1 MYVLIESTILAT
13 MDKTSREWM
22 TGFIVSV
29 LAYSG
34 LFYINDW
41 LTTHLTYGLGVN
53 WIYLPA
59 GLRLFLTLIFGLSGA
74 VGIAIASFVI
84 CFFGQFPLD
93 LTTYIGIG
101 LISGFAPYIA
111 RLFVMSNI
119 SISSDLSN
127 LSLQKLVICIL
138 IYAALSSGLHQWWFA
153 VRGLDE
159 AGTLNHF
166 LVMLIGDVLGAVI
179 LIGLVKYGLNLMRPS
194 KSN

>member
-29 LAYSG
+29 LAYSS

-74 VGIAIASFVI
+74 IGIAIASFVI
-84 CFFGQFPLD
+84 CFFAQFPLE

-101 LISGFAPYIA
+101 LISGFAPYLA

>member
-74 VGIAIASFVI
+74 IGIAIASFVI
-84 CFFGQFPLD
+84 CFFAQFPLE

-101 LISGFAPYIA
+101 LISGFAPYLA

>member
-1 MYVLIESTILAT
+1 

-22 TGFIVSV
+22 VGFIVSV
-29 LAYSG
+29 LAYSS
-34 LFYINDW
+34 LFYINAW
-41 LTTHLTYGLGVN
+41 LTTHLSYGLGVN

-74 VGIAIASFVI
+74 LGIAIASFVI
-84 CFFGQFPLD
+84 CFSGQFPPELI
-93 LTTYIGIG
+93 TCIGIG
-101 LISGFAPYIA
+101 LISGFAPYLA

-127 LSLQKLVICIL
+127 LSLQKLAICIL

-153 VRGLDE
+153 VRELDE

-166 LVMLIGDVLGAVI
+166 LVMLTGDVLGTVAM
-179 LIGLVKYGLNLMRPS
+179 IGLVKYGLDLMRSS
-194 KSN
+194 KSD

>member
-1 MYVLIESTILAT
+1 MFGL
-13 MDKTSREWM
+13 
-22 TGFIVSV
+22 IVSA
-29 LAYSG
+29 LAYSS

-41 LTTHLTYGLGVN
+41 LTTHLSYGLGVN

-84 CFFGQFPLD
+84 CFFGQFPPELV
-93 LTTYIGIG
+93 TCIGIG
-101 LISGFAPYIA
+101 LISGFAPYLA

-127 LSLQKLVICIL
+127 LSLQKLAICIL

-153 VRGLDE
+153 VRDLDE
-159 AGTLNHF
+159 AGTPNHF
-166 LVMLIGDVLGAVI
+166 LVMLTGDVLGTVAM
-179 LIGLVKYGLNLMRPS
+179 IGLVKYGLDLMRPS

>member
-1 MYVLIESTILAT
+1 MNKLSQ
-13 MDKTSREWM
+13 EWM
-22 TGFIVSV
+22 VGFIVSS
-29 LAYSG
+29 LAYSS

-41 LTTHLTYGLGVN
+41 LTTHLSYGLGVN

-84 CFFGQFPLD
+84 CFFGQFPLE

-101 LISGFAPYIA
+101 LISGFAPYLA

-119 SISSDLSN
+119 SISSDLTN

-138 IYAALSSGLHQWWFA
+138 IYAVLSSGLHQWWFA

-166 LVMLIGDVLGAVI
+166 LVMLIGDVLGAAI
-179 LIGLVKYGLNLMRPS
+179 LIGLVKYGLDLMRLS

>member
-1 MYVLIESTILAT
+1 MFGL
-13 MDKTSREWM
+13 
-22 TGFIVSV
+22 IVSA
-29 LAYSG
+29 LAYSS

-41 LTTHLTYGLGVN
+41 LTTHLSYGLGVN

-84 CFFGQFPLD
+84 CFFGQFPFE

-101 LISGFAPYIA
+101 LISGFAPYLA
-111 RLFVMSNI
+111 RLFVVSNI

-127 LSLQKLVICIL
+127 LSLQKLAICIV

-153 VRGLDE
+153 VRGIDE

-166 LVMLIGDVLGAVI
+166 LVMVIGDVLGAVI
-179 LIGLVKYGLNLMRPS
+179 LIGLVKFGLDLMKPS

>member
-1 MYVLIESTILAT
+1 
-13 MDKTSREWM
+13 MDKEGREWIV
-22 TGFIVSV
+22 GFIVSV
-29 LAYSG
+29 LAYSS

-41 LTTHLTYGLGVN
+41 LTTHLTYGLGTN

-84 CFFGQFPLD
+84 CFFGPFPLD

-101 LISGFAPYIA
+101 LISGFAPYLA

-127 LSLQKLVICIL
+127 LSLQKLAICIL
-138 IYAALSSGLHQWWFA
+138 IYATLSSGLHQWWFS

-159 AGTLNHF
+159 AGTLTHF
-166 LVMLIGDVLGAVI
+166 LVMFIGDVLGAVI
-179 LIGLVKYGLNLMRPS
+179 LIGLVKYALDLMRPS

>member
-1 MYVLIESTILAT
+1 

-22 TGFIVSV
+22 VGFTVSV
-29 LAYSG
+29 LAYSS
-34 LFYINDW
+34 LFYINAW
-41 LTTHLTYGLGVN
+41 LTTHLSYGLGVN

-74 VGIAIASFVI
+74 LGIAIASFVI
-84 CFFGQFPLD
+84 CFSGQFPPELI
-93 LTTYIGIG
+93 TCIGIG
-101 LISGFAPYIA
+101 LISGFAPYLA

-127 LSLQKLVICIL
+127 LSLQKLAICIL

-153 VRGLDE
+153 VRELDE

-166 LVMLIGDVLGAVI
+166 LVMLTGDVLGTVAM
-179 LIGLVKYGLNLMRPS
+179 IGLVKYGLDLMRPS

>member
-1 MYVLIESTILAT
+1 
-13 MDKTSREWM
+13 MDKEGREWIV
-22 TGFIVSV
+22 GFIVSA
-29 LAYSG
+29 LAYSS

-41 LTTHLTYGLGVN
+41 LTTHLIYGPGVN

-84 CFFGQFPLD
+84 CFFGPFPLE

-127 LSLQKLVICIL
+127 LSLQKLAICIL
-138 IYAALSSGLHQWWFA
+138 IYATLSSGLHQWWFA

-179 LIGLVKYGLNLMRPS
+179 LIGLVKYVLDLMRPS

>member
-1 MYVLIESTILAT
+1 MIGL
-13 MDKTSREWM
+13 
-22 TGFIVSV
+22 IVSA
-29 LAYSG
+29 LAYSS

-41 LTTHLTYGLGVN
+41 LTTHLSYGLGVN

-84 CFFGQFPLD
+84 CFFGQFPFE

-101 LISGFAPYIA
+101 LISGFAPYLA
-111 RLFVMSNI
+111 KLFVVSNI

-127 LSLQKLVICIL
+127 LSLQKLAICIV

-153 VRGLDE
+153 VRGIDE

-166 LVMLIGDVLGAVI
+166 LVMVIGDVLGAVI
-179 LIGLVKYGLNLMRPS
+179 LIGLVKFGLDLMKPS

>member
-1 MYVLIESTILAT
+1 MKKIAFEWFLGFLISA
-13 MDKTSREWM
+13 
-22 TGFIVSV
+22 
-29 LAYSG
+29 LAYTV

-41 LTTHLTYGLGVN
+41 LTTHLTYGLGAN

-84 CFFGQFPLD
+84 CFFGPFPLE

-101 LISGFAPYIA
+101 LISGFAPYLA

-127 LSLQKLVICIL
+127 LSLQKLAICIL
-138 IYAALSSGLHQWWFA
+138 IYATLSSGLHQWWFA

-179 LIGLVKYGLNLMRPS
+179 LIGLVKYVLDLMRPS

>member
-1 MYVLIESTILAT
+1 
-13 MDKTSREWM
+13 MDKILREWM
-22 TGFIVSV
+22 VGFIVSV
-29 LAYSG
+29 FAYSS
-34 LFYINDW
+34 LFCINAW
-41 LTTHLTYGLGVN
+41 LTTHLSYSLGVN

-84 CFFGQFPLD
+84 CFFGPFPFE

-101 LISGFAPYIA
+101 LISGFAPYLA
-111 RLFVMSNI
+111 KLFVASNI

-127 LSLQKLVICIL
+127 LSVQKLAICVV

-153 VRGLDE
+153 VRGIDE

-166 LVMLIGDVLGAVI
+166 LVMVIGDVLGAVI
-179 LIGLVKYGLNLMRPS
+179 LIGLVKYGLDLMKPS

>member
-1 MYVLIESTILAT
+1 
-13 MDKTSREWM
+13 MDKTSREWVV
-22 TGFIVSV
+22 GFIVSM
-29 LAYSG
+29 LTYSS
-34 LFYINDW
+34 LFYINAW
-41 LTTHLTYGLGVN
+41 LTTHLSYGLGVN

-84 CFFGQFPLD
+84 CFFGQFPLE

-101 LISGFAPYIA
+101 LISGFAPYLA

-127 LSLQKLVICIL
+127 LSLQKLAICIL
-138 IYAALSSGLHQWWFA
+138 IYAVLSSGLHQWWFA

-179 LIGLVKYGLNLMRPS
+179 LIGLVKYGLDLMRLS

>member
-1 MYVLIESTILAT
+1 
-13 MDKTSREWM
+13 MDKEGREWIV
-22 TGFIVSV
+22 GFIVSV
-29 LAYSG
+29 LAYSS

-41 LTTHLTYGLGVN
+41 LTTHLTYGLGAN

-84 CFFGQFPLD
+84 CFFGPFPLD

-101 LISGFAPYIA
+101 LISGFAPYLA

-127 LSLQKLVICIL
+127 LSLQKLAICIL
-138 IYAALSSGLHQWWFA
+138 IYATLSSGLHQWWFS

-179 LIGLVKYGLNLMRPS
+179 LIGLVKYALDLMMPS

>member
-1 MYVLIESTILAT
+1 MV
-13 MDKTSREWM
+13 
-22 TGFIVSV
+22 GFIVSA
-29 LAYSG
+29 LAYSS

-41 LTTHLTYGLGVN
+41 LTTHLSYGLGVN

-74 VGIAIASFVI
+74 VGIAIASFAI
-84 CFFGQFPLD
+84 CFFGPFPLE

-101 LISGFAPYIA
+101 LISGFAPYLA
-111 RLFVMSNI
+111 RLLVTSNI

-127 LSLQKLVICIL
+127 LSLQKLAICIL
-138 IYAALSSGLHQWWFA
+138 IYASLSSGLHQLWFA

-166 LVMLIGDVLGAVI
+166 LVMLIGDVFGAVI
-179 LIGLVKYGLNLMRPS
+179 LIGLVKYGIDLMRLS

>member
-1 MYVLIESTILAT
+1 

-74 VGIAIASFVI
+74 IGIAIASFVI
-84 CFFGQFPLD
+84 CFFAQFPLE

-101 LISGFAPYIA
+101 LISGFAPYLA

-127 LSLQKLVICIL
+127 LSLQKLAICIL
-138 IYAALSSGLHQWWFA
+138 IYATLSSGLHQWWFA

>member
-1 MYVLIESTILAT
+1 

-22 TGFIVSV
+22 VGFIVSV
-29 LAYSG
+29 LAYSS
-34 LFYINDW
+34 LFCINAW
-41 LTTHLTYGLGVN
+41 LTAYLSYGLGVN

-84 CFFGQFPLD
+84 CFFGPFPFE

-101 LISGFAPYIA
+101 LISGFAPYLA

-127 LSLQKLVICIL
+127 LSLQKLAICIL
-138 IYAALSSGLHQWWFA
+138 IYAVLSSGLHQWWFA

-166 LVMLIGDVLGAVI
+166 LVMMIGDVLGAVI
-179 LIGLVKYGLNLMRPS
+179 LIRLVKYGLDLMRPS

>member
-1 MYVLIESTILAT
+1 
-13 MDKTSREWM
+13 MDKEGRECIV
-22 TGFIVSV
+22 GFIVSV
-29 LAYSG
+29 LAYSS

-41 LTTHLTYGLGVN
+41 LTTHLTYGLGAN

-84 CFFGQFPLD
+84 CFFGPFPLE

-101 LISGFAPYIA
+101 LISGFAPYLA

-138 IYAALSSGLHQWWFA
+138 IYAALSSGLHQWWFS

-179 LIGLVKYGLNLMRPS
+179 LIGLIKYGLDLVRRS

>member
-1 MYVLIESTILAT
+1 

-22 TGFIVSV
+22 VGFIVSA
-29 LAYSG
+29 LAYAS
-34 LFYINDW
+34 LFYINAW
-41 LTTHLTYGLGVN
+41 LTTHLSYGLGVN

-74 VGIAIASFVI
+74 LGIAIASFVI
-84 CFFGQFPLD
+84 CFFGQFPPELI
-93 LTTYIGIG
+93 TCIGIG
-101 LISGFAPYIA
+101 LISGFAPYLA

-127 LSLQKLVICIL
+127 LSLQKLAICIL

-153 VRGLDE
+153 VRDLDE

-166 LVMLIGDVLGAVI
+166 LVMLTGDVLGTVAM
-179 LIGLVKYGLNLMRPS
+179 IGLVKYGLDLMRPS

>member
-1 MYVLIESTILAT
+1 MV
-13 MDKTSREWM
+13 
-22 TGFIVSV
+22 GFIVSS
-29 LAYSG
+29 LAYSS

-41 LTTHLTYGLGVN
+41 LTTHLSYGLGVN

-84 CFFGQFPLD
+84 CFFGQFPLE

-101 LISGFAPYIA
+101 LISGFAPYLA

-119 SISSDLSN
+119 SISSDLTN

-138 IYAALSSGLHQWWFA
+138 IYAVLSSGLHQWWFA

-166 LVMLIGDVLGAVI
+166 LVMLIGDVLGAAI
-179 LIGLVKYGLNLMRPS
+179 LIGLVKYGLDLMRLS

>member
-1 MYVLIESTILAT
+1 

-22 TGFIVSV
+22 VGFIVSV
-29 LAYSG
+29 LAYSS
-34 LFYINDW
+34 LFYINAW
-41 LTTHLTYGLGVN
+41 LTTHLSYGLGVN

-74 VGIAIASFVI
+74 LGIAIASFVI
-84 CFFGQFPLD
+84 CFFGQFPPELI
-93 LTTYIGIG
+93 TCIGIG
-101 LISGFAPYIA
+101 LISGFAPYLA

-127 LSLQKLVICIL
+127 LSLQKLAICIL
-138 IYAALSSGLHQWWFA
+138 IYDALSSGLHQWWFA
-153 VRGLDE
+153 VRDLDE

-166 LVMLIGDVLGAVI
+166 LVMLTGDVLGTVAM
-179 LIGLVKYGLNLMRPS
+179 IGLVKYGLDLMRSS

>member
-1 MYVLIESTILAT
+1 
-13 MDKTSREWM
+13 MDKTSREWVV
-22 TGFIVSV
+22 GFIVSV
-29 LAYSG
+29 LAYSS
-34 LFYINDW
+34 LFYVNTW
-41 LTTHLTYGLGVN
+41 LTTHLSYGVGVN

-74 VGIAIASFVI
+74 VGIAIASFAI
-84 CFFGQFPLD
+84 CFFGQFPLE

-101 LISGFAPYIA
+101 LISGFAPYLA

-127 LSLQKLVICIL
+127 LSLQKLAICIL
-138 IYAALSSGLHQWWFA
+138 IYAVLSSGLHQWWFA

-166 LVMLIGDVLGAVI
+166 LVMMIGDVLGAVI
-179 LIGLVKYGLNLMRPS
+179 LIGLVKYGLDLMRLS

>member
-1 MYVLIESTILAT
+1 
-13 MDKTSREWM
+13 MDKTSHEWM
-22 TGFIVSV
+22 VGFIVSV
-29 LAYSG
+29 LAYSS

-41 LTTHLTYGLGVN
+41 LTTHLSYGLGVN

-84 CFFGQFPLD
+84 CFFGPFPLE

-127 LSLQKLVICIL
+127 LSLQKLAICIL
-138 IYAALSSGLHQWWFA
+138 IYATLSSGLHQWWFA

-179 LIGLVKYGLNLMRPS
+179 LIGLVKYVLDLMRPS

>member
-84 CFFGQFPLD
+84 CFFAQFPLE

-101 LISGFAPYIA
+101 LISGFAPYLA
-111 RLFVMSNI
+111 RLFVMSSI

>member
-1 MYVLIESTILAT
+1 

-29 LAYSG
+29 LAYAG

-74 VGIAIASFVI
+74 IGIAIASFVI
-84 CFFGQFPLD
+84 CFFAQFPLE

-101 LISGFAPYIA
+101 LISGFAPYLA

>member
-1 MYVLIESTILAT
+1 
-13 MDKTSREWM
+13 MDKTSRECM
-22 TGFIVSV
+22 VGFIVSA
-29 LAYSG
+29 LTYSS

-41 LTTHLTYGLGVN
+41 LTTHLSYGLGVN

-84 CFFGQFPLD
+84 CFFGQFPFE

-101 LISGFAPYIA
+101 LISGFAPYLA

-119 SISSDLSN
+119 SISPDLSN
-127 LSLQKLVICIL
+127 LNLQKLAICIL
-138 IYAALSSGLHQWWFA
+138 IYAALSSGLHQWWFV

-166 LVMLIGDVLGAVI
+166 LVMMIGDVLGAVI
-179 LIGLVKYGLNLMRPS
+179 LIGLVKYGLDLMRPS

>member
-1 MYVLIESTILAT
+1 
-13 MDKTSREWM
+13 MDKTSREWIV
-22 TGFIVSV
+22 GFIVSV
-29 LAYSG
+29 LAYSS
-34 LFYINDW
+34 LFYVNAW
-41 LTTHLTYGLGVN
+41 LTTHLSYGLGVN

-84 CFFGQFPLD
+84 CFFGQFPLE

-101 LISGFAPYIA
+101 LISGFAPYLA
-111 RLFVMSNI
+111 RLFVVSNI
-119 SISSDLSN
+119 NISPDLSN
-127 LSLQKLVICIL
+127 LSLQKLAICIL

-179 LIGLVKYGLNLMRPS
+179 LIGLVKYGLDLMRPS